1 MTLLNSTAR
10 PRRLIHRLV
19 YRAFDRE
26 QEEGGLVDTKDIIKM
41 ELTYPPPV
49 AQYDFDDFD
58 ILKDARCAL
67 GQIASCDLMLPDRFV
82 KFIL

>member
-1 MTLLNSTAR
+1 LTLLNSTSR
-10 PRRLIHRLV
+10 PRRLVHRLV
-19 YRAFDRE
+19 YRAFSQE
-26 QEEGGLVDTKDIIKM
+26 PEEGRLVDTKDVIEM

-49 AQYDFDDFD
+49 AQYDVDDFN

-67 GQIASCDLMLPDRFV
+67 GQIVSCDIMLPDRFV